1 MDTKIIDNIDSKV
14 LRYKNIFAVPS
25 IHSRVYFSLA
35 VREAFEKFKPDI
47 VAVEHPANFADSLRE
62 AVSRLPFVSLIIR
75 EIENEAVY
83 IPIDPCDSIIEAVRI
98 AIDEEIPFFPID
110 KDITSINTNSHYLM
124 PDDYVMKNIGLE
136 KFYNEVKNNYIFHKD
151 ESDEEREIFMAKN
164 LHELSKKYNKILLV
178 IGMSH
183 WENIVSIL
191 QKLDD
196 EKLDNKAKEEIINK
210 KFSEDDEEYI
220 YSEPKIYN
228 VHKESLNKMLGEF
241 PFTTYMYELY
251 RNGELETFDKIHIIE
266 TIFKE
271 AKMRYKLPISLLQQK
286 NMMKYLRNLCL
297 LDNYIIPD
305 YIDMLTAAKC
315 MINNDY
321 ALEVME
327 GMEYYPHYTEE
338 DENYPTIKLNRD
350 PSTNGM
356 EGMLKDKKIKLHKYD
371 NVWKTSFKKVNVT
384 TRPSE
389 KYEGEWEDVWNKRT
403 NLLSHV
409 PEDILMEKH
418 MNILRDKIRNMLTED
433 KARIEPFTVSIKD
446 GIDMRET
453 IRNYYKN
460 EIYVREIPK
469 IKGNIGHMV
478 VIFDDAHDEDYD
490 WNIVWYS
497 EAHDDS
503 DLILYSTEPGN
514 TLVGPGISKCYFGGY
529 ASLMPPQAPHDVWR
543 MYKRLKKDGI
553 VRNYADLLLYTA
565 IIYSVDKYLGYV
577 APNPPS
583 NILKEFAKKNSVE
596 IVYVPLTTFSSET
609 LRKLRHF
616 HVLGNKRLRK
626 IADDYI
632 I

>member
-1 MDTKIIDNIDSKV
+1 MNKTIAVDINSNI
-14 LRYKNIFAVPS
+14 LRYKNILAIPS
-25 IHSRVYFSLA
+25 IHSRVYFSMA
-35 VREAFEKFKPDI
+35 VREAFDKFKPDI
-47 VAVEHPANFADSLRE
+47 IAVEHPANFTDSLRE
-62 AVSRLPFVSLIIR
+62 AVSRLPLISLIIR
-75 EIENEAVY
+75 EINNEAVY
-83 IPIDPCDSIIEAVRI
+83 IPIDPCDSIIEAVRL

-110 KDITSINTNSHYLM
+110 KDITSINSNSHYLM
-124 PDDYVMKNIGLE
+124 PDDYIMKNIGLE
-136 KFYNEVKNNYIFHKD
+136 KFYTEVKSKYIFHKD
-151 ESDEEREIFMAKN
+151 YTDEEREIYMARN

-183 WENIVSIL
+183 WENMVSIL
-191 QKLDD
+191 KKLD
-196 EKLDNKAKEEIINK
+196 ENKEIKEYINNN
-210 KFSEDDEEYI
+210 DEEYAD
-220 YSEPKIYN
+220 PKIYN
-228 VHKESLNKMLGEF
+228 VHKESLNKILGEF

-251 RNGELETFDKIHIIE
+251 RNGELENFDKVHIIE

-271 AKMRYKLPISLLQQK
+271 AKLRYKLPISMLQQK

-297 LDNYIIPD
+297 IDNYIIPD

-327 GMEYYPHYTEE
+327 GMEYYPHYIEE

-356 EGMLKDKKIKLHKYD
+356 EGLLKDKKIKLHQYD
-371 NVWKTSFKKVNVT
+371 NVWRTSFKKVHVT

-389 KYEGEWEDVWNKRT
+389 KYEVELEDVWNKRT
-403 NLLSHV
+403 NLLSHI

-433 KARIEPFTVSIKD
+433 KAKIEPFTVSIKD

-460 EIYVREIPK
+460 EIYVKEIPK

-478 VIFDDAHDEDYD
+478 VIFDDAHDEEYD

-543 MYKRLKKDGI
+543 IYPQLKKEGTI
-553 VRNYADLLLYTA
+553 RNYADLLLYTA

-583 NILKEFAKKNSVE
+583 AVLKEFAKQNSVE

-632 I
+632 ILYFI